1 MTTLTTEQ
9 QERVKALAA
18 KSGVRYNEI
27 GVDLFRF
34 STGQLYGFAS
44 ALLSEFSAQKVQE
57 PYAGQQWKSGNE
69 YLPYHPSASHVSP
82 AYREGWNNCYK
93 AATPS
98 LRVNPVAVAWHDP
111 SRIAD
116 DQGFTMN
123 KEVADRW
130 PHIYK
135 DALGVIME
143 ADKVGELVERKIEG
157 GVYKAIANMADR
169 WSDGRVPDGGGNAL
183 RNFAIAVRELDK
195 ENAVRIAAIEG
206 DKS

>member
-18 KSGVRYNEI
+18 AHVAHSYFGAGGCIAFKPDE
-27 GVDLFRF
+27 LME
-34 STGQLYGFAS
+34 FAT

-82 AYREGWNNCYK
+82 AYRDGWNACYQ

-98 LRVNPVAVAWHDP
+98 LRFNPVAVAYSYKGKGSTMRAYWSDTPVHPDHRP
-111 SRIAD
+111 LGLILPAD
-116 DQGFTMN
+116 Q
-123 KEVADRW
+123 
-130 PHIYK
+130 
-135 DALGVIME
+135 VI
-143 ADKVGELVERKIEG
+143 ELVERKIEG

-183 RNFAIAVRELDK
+183 RNFAIAVRDLYK

-206 DKS
+206 KT